1 MTLDD
6 IFFQLSNGE
15 LSQLSIGTSNGGS
28 IPTNQRKK
36 VAASVQ
42 LGLNDLYKSFLIK
55 EKSVQVDLVADQ
67 YEYELAT
74 LAPDLVGVERIEDSD
89 GYEVPM
95 NGLNNLLNVNLTT
108 YNTMVIPS
116 GTEYTHYTVVYRAAH
131 PDIDMTAAETDPTTV
146 DIELPPHF
154 LNALLY
160 FVGSRIHTP
169 MATAEL
175 NVGTDYLMKYEAE
188 KLRLKEL
195 NLSPDRVSDT
205 SRFEANGWV

>member
-6 IFFQLSNGE
+6 IFFQLANGE
-15 LSQLSIGTSNGGS
+15 LSQLFVGTGNAGT
-28 IPTNQRKK
+28 IPDAQRKK
-36 VAASVQ
+36 IASSVQ
-42 LGLNDLYKSFLIK
+42 LGLKDLYKSFLLK

-67 YEYELAT
+67 YEYPLNI
-74 LAPDLVGVERIEDSD
+74 LAPDLIAVERIEDSD

-95 NGLNNLLNVNLTT
+95 NGLNNLLNVNLTS
-108 YNTMVIPS
+108 YNTIVVPS
-116 GTEYTHYTVVYRAAH
+116 GTEYTHYTVVYRASH
-131 PDIDMTAAETDPTTV
+131 PELDLTAAETDPTTV

-160 FVGSRIHTP
+160 FVGSRVHSP